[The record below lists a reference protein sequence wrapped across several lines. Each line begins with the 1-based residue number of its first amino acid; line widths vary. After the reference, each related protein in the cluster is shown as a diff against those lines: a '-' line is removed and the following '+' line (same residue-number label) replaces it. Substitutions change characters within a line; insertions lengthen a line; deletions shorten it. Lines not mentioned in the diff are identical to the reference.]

1 MAVLLTLGMPVAF
14 LRCTFSCFL
23 GPALSY
29 LSFRVGLPSRF
40 GKYCS
45 STLRFDGQYGRAL
58 DSRLKIIFVHA
69 FEGTALLAPRAAAR
83 TCEALIAPG
92 SRSPL
97 LGFQAVLWAS
107 VTVSG
112 PQALRPAPRSL
123 PPSGPPPHSIPPLPP
138 PSLHRHH
145 FLALICSLHWVLRES
160 CRCGDPQPWVLRDF
174 PSLSV

>member
-1 MAVLLTLGMPVAF
+1 MAF

-45 STLRFDGQYGRAL
+45 STLRFDEQYGRAVG
-58 DSRLKIIFVHA
+58 SRLKIIFVQA

-83 TCEALIAPG
+83 TCEALIAPD

-112 PQALRPAPRSL
+112 PQALRPATPR
-123 PPSGPPPHSIPPLPP
+123 PSPRQAPLLTPSPHSHP
-138 PSLHRHH
+138 RHSIAVTSWLSFAH
-145 FLALICSLHWVLRES
+145 CTGCSGSPVDVETHGL
-160 CRCGDPQPWVLRDF
+160 GF
-174 PSLSV
+174 